1 MNSSKTSSRNRGDM
15 SIVGSS
21 QARGLKARGRI
32 AMRVCVRGLAFGVLL
47 QASGCTFDSEAFLGD
62 TLSAI
67 FNNAAAT
74 FIITG
79 LSDLLGVTPSFG
91 F

>member
-1 MNSSKTSSRNRGDM
+1 
-15 SIVGSS
+15 
-21 QARGLKARGRI
+21 
-32 AMRVCVRGLAFGVLL
+32 L

-67 FNNAAAT
+67 YNNAAAT

>member
-1 MNSSKTSSRNRGDM
+1 MNSRKTSSRNRRDM
-15 SIVGSS
+15 PTVGKAQPRVHNRGGMRSIRACA
-21 QARGLKARGRI
+21 QA
-32 AMRVCVRGLAFGVLL
+32 LAFGTLL

-67 FNNAAAT
+67 FNNTAAT

>member
-1 MNSSKTSSRNRGDM
+1 MNSREKSSRNRRDM
-15 SIVGSS
+15 PVAG
-21 QARGLKARGRI
+21 QAQTRVHKHWGRRSMRAWAR
-32 AMRVCVRGLAFGVLL
+32 VLAFGTLL
-47 QASGCTFDSEAFLGD
+47 QASGCTFDSEAFLSD

>member
-1 MNSSKTSSRNRGDM
+1 MSSRKRSTANHHKLLAAG
-15 SIVGSS
+15 
-21 QARGLKARGRI
+21 KARVHGSWSLRS
-32 AMRVCVRGLAFGVLL
+32 MRTCARGLAFGALL
-47 QASGCTFDSEAFLGD
+47 QASGCTFDSEAFVGD
-62 TLSAI
+62 TLTAI

-79 LSDLLGVTPSFG
+79 LSDLLGVSPILG

>member
-1 MNSSKTSSRNRGDM
+1 MNSRKRSSRNRPDM
-15 SIVGSS
+15 SVVGKAQTRGHRRWGMRSMRAC
-21 QARGLKARGRI
+21 ARA
-32 AMRVCVRGLAFGVLL
+32 LAFGTLL

-62 TLSAI
+62 TLTAI